1 MHSISLLAVA
11 ASALIGQAAAQNST
25 TNETQAAI
33 IWRELYYNYGRS
45 PPVYPSPEGPGIG
58 PWAAAYE
65 RARALVANMTNEEKE
80 NATIGYT
87 STTNGCSG
95 NSGPVNRVGFPGL
108 CLNDGP
114 AGVRGTEGISGFAS
128 GVHVG
133 ASWNRNL
140 TLLRGRYMGAE
151 YKAKGVSM
159 ALGPAAGAI
168 GRLALGGR
176 NWEGFSNDPY
186 LMGVLTADTVRGLQ
200 ENVIACTKHI
210 VGNEQETNRLASGL
224 NASVSSNI
232 DDRAMHE
239 LYLWPFADAVHAG
252 TASMMCSFNRINGSY
267 GCQNS
272 AVLNGFLKTDFGF
285 EGFVVSDWGAQ
296 DSGVAS
302 ANAGLDMAMP
312 NSPYWTGN
320 LTAAVANGSIE
331 QSRLDD
337 MVTRIVAAW
346 YQFNPIEN
354 PGFGIPV
361 NLSLPH
367 AFTNARDPASKD
379 HLLQEAVEGHVL
391 VKNVN
396 NALPL
401 NRPDSL
407 SVFGWDARAP
417 QKSNHPLTG
426 FGKWALGFESI
437 DITENQGLTVFP
449 VLNRTTGPI
458 AIARN
463 GTLIAGGGSGS
474 VTPPYIS
481 APLDAFF
488 DQAREDG
495 TWIQYD
501 TDSTSPNINLGS
513 TACLVFVNH
522 YAAEA
527 FDMPNLAD
535 AESDRL
541 VTSVANR
548 CNNTIVTIHNAGI
561 RLVDPWIDHPNITA
575 VIYGHLPGQDSG
587 RALVELLYGRQSF
600 SGRLPY
606 TVARRESDYGALLS
620 PDFPS
625 AESDYYLQ
633 SNFTE
638 GVFIDYK
645 SFIARNVTPR
655 FPFGFGLTYSSFSYA
670 DLSIDVGA
678 EDLSEL
684 PPDQDVTVQGGH
696 PSLWE
701 TVVTVRATVRNTGNV
716 TAAEVAQLYLGIPA
730 EGAPP
735 KQLRGFAKESIAP
748 GEEVEVEFPLLRRDV
763 SYWDVVRQEWAVVK
777 GREYRVCVAK
787 DVGVCEL
794 EGTFTL

>member
-1 MHSISLLAVA
+1 MHTLSLVSLTAAVFV
-11 ASALIGQAAAQNST
+11 GHAAAQSST
-25 TNETQAAI
+25 GNQTTDAI
-33 IWRELYYNYGRS
+33 TWRELYYNYGRS
-45 PPVYPSPEGPGIG
+45 PPVYPSPQGPGIG
-58 PWAAAYE
+58 SWAEAYE
-65 RARALVANMTNEEKE
+65 KARAMVANMTNQEKE
-80 NATIGYT
+80 NATVGYA
-87 STTNGCSG
+87 SLTNGCSG
-95 NSGPVNRVGFPGL
+95 NSGPVSRLGFPGL

-114 AGVRGTEGISGFAS
+114 AGVRGTEGVSAFAS

-133 ASWNRNL
+133 ASWNREL
-140 TLLRGRYMGAE
+140 TLQRGRFMGAE
-151 YKAKGVSM
+151 YKAKGVTM

-186 LMGVLTADTVRGLQ
+186 LMGILTADTVLGLQ
-200 ENVIACTKHI
+200 ESVIACTKHV
-210 VGNEQETNRLASGL
+210 VGNEQETNRVVAGL

-239 LYLWPFADAVHAG
+239 LYMWPFADAVKAG
-252 TASMMCSFNRINGSY
+252 TAAMMCSFNRINGSY

-272 AVLNGFLKTDFGF
+272 AVLNGLLKTDLGF
-285 EGFVVSDWGAQ
+285 EGFVVSDWYAQ
-296 DSGVAS
+296 QSGVAS
-302 ANAGLDMAMP
+302 AQAGLDMVMP
-312 NSPYWTGN
+312 VSPYWSGN
-320 LTAAVANGSIE
+320 LVGAVANGSIE
-331 QSRLDD
+331 QARLDD

-346 YQFNPIEN
+346 YQINPVEN
-354 PGFGIPV
+354 PGFGIPL

-379 HLLQEAVEGHVL
+379 HLLQEAIEGHVL

-401 NRPDSL
+401 KRPNSL

-417 QKSNHPLTG
+417 QKSNHPLVG
-426 FGKWALGFESI
+426 FGKWALGFESL
-437 DITENQGLTVFP
+437 DINESDDFTLFP

-481 APLDAFF
+481 APLDALF
-488 DQAREDG
+488 DRAREDS
-495 TWIQYD
+495 TWIEFD
-501 TDSTSPNINLGS
+501 TNSVDPLVNQGS
-513 TACLVFVNH
+513 SACLVFINH

-535 AESDRL
+535 DESDQL
-541 VTSVANR
+541 VTNVASQ
-548 CNNTIVTIHNAGI
+548 CNNTMVVIHNAGI
-561 RLVDPWIDHPNITA
+561 RLVDPWIDNPNITA

-587 RALVELLYGRQSF
+587 RALVELLYGCQSF

-606 TVARRESDYGALLS
+606 TVGRSEADYGSLLR
-620 PDFPS
+620 PDAPS
-625 AESDYYLQ
+625 ADSDYYLQ

-638 GVFIDYK
+638 GVYIDYK

-655 FPFGFGLTYSSFSYA
+655 FPFGFGLTYSDFSYA
-670 DLSIDVGA
+670 DLAVDVQT
-678 EDLSEL
+678 DNLPEL
-684 PPDQDVTVQGGH
+684 PPDQDVTAQGGH

-701 TVVTVRATVRNTGNV
+701 KVVTVRATVSNV
-716 TAAEVAQLYLGIPA
+716 GSVKAAEVPQLYLGVPA
-730 EGAPP
+730 EGSPP
-735 KQLRGFAKESIAP
+735 KQLRGFAKETIEP
-748 GEEVEVEFPLLRRDV
+748 GQSVEVEFPLLRRDV

-777 GREYRVCVAK
+777 GRQYTVCVGK
-787 DVGVCEL
+787 DVGRCEL
-794 EGTFTL
+794 TGQFTL

>member
-1 MHSISLLAVA
+1 MYSLSLVTLA
-11 ASALIGQAAAQNST
+11 ASALVGQAVAQNST
-25 TNETQAAI
+25 GNGTQDAI
-33 IWRELYYNYGRS
+33 TWRELYYNYGRS
-45 PPVYPSPEGPGIG
+45 PPVYPSPEGPGRG
-58 PWAAAYE
+58 PWAESYE
-65 RARALVANMTNEEKE
+65 KARALVANMTNQEKE
-80 NATIGYT
+80 NVTIGYT

-114 AGVRGTEGISGFAS
+114 AGVRGTEGVSGFAS

-140 TLLRGRYMGAE
+140 TLQRGRYMGAE
-151 YKAKGVSM
+151 YKAKGVTM

-186 LMGVLTADTVRGLQ
+186 LMGILTADTVIGLQ
-200 ENVIACTKHI
+200 EHVIACTKHI
-210 VGNEQETNRLASGL
+210 VGNEQETNRLAAGL

-232 DDRAMHE
+232 GDRAMHE

-252 TASMMCSFNRINGSY
+252 TAAMMCSFNRINGSY

-272 AVLNGFLKTDFGF
+272 AVLNGFLKGDFGF

-302 ANAGLDMAMP
+302 ADAGLDMAMP

-320 LTAAVANGSIE
+320 LTAAVNNGSLD
-331 QSRLDD
+331 QARLDD

-346 YQFNPIEN
+346 YQVNPIEN
-354 PGFGIPV
+354 PGFGIPT

-379 HLLQEAVEGHVL
+379 HLLQEAIEGHVL

-401 NRPDSL
+401 NRPASL

-417 QKSNHPLTG
+417 HNSNHPLTG

-437 DITENQGLTVFP
+437 DINEDQGLTVFP
-449 VLNRTTGPI
+449 VLNRTTGPL

-481 APLDAFF
+481 APLDAIM
-488 DQAREDG
+488 DQAREDT
-495 TWIQYD
+495 TWVQFD
-501 TDSTSPNINLGS
+501 TENINPTVNQGS
-513 TACLVFVNH
+513 SACLVFINH

-535 AESDRL
+535 TDSDRL
-541 VTSVANR
+541 VTNVASK
-548 CNNTIVTIHNAGI
+548 CNNTMVIIHNAGI
-561 RLVDPWIDHPNITA
+561 RLVDPWFENPNITA

-625 AESDYYLQ
+625 ATSDYYLQ

-638 GVFIDYK
+638 GVYIDYK

-655 FPFGFGLTYSSFSYA
+655 FPFGFGLTYTTFEYA
-670 DLSIDVGA
+670 DLTVDVGA
-678 EDLSEL
+678 QGLSEL
-684 PPDQDVTVQGGH
+684 PEDMNVTEQGGH

-701 TVVTVRATVRNTGNV
+701 TVVTVRATVRNTGNT

-730 EGAPP
+730 EDAPP
-735 KQLRGFAKESIAP
+735 KQLRGFAKETIEP
-748 GEEVEVEFPLLRRDV
+748 GQSAEVEFPLLRRDV
-763 SYWDVVRQEWAVVK
+763 SYWDVVRQEWAVVLDQ
-777 GREYRVCVAK
+777 EYTVCVGK
-787 DVGVCEL
+787 DVSKCEL
-794 EGTFTL
+794 TGSFTL